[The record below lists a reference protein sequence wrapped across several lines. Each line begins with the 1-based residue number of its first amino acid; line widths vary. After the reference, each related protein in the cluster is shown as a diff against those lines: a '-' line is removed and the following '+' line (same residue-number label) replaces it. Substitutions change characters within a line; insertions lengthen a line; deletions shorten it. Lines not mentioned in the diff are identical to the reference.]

1 MHERGWVELAH
12 APQIEWAPLP
22 AEGWPMGV
30 QARVLSRDAADGA
43 LTAVVRL
50 PAGYRRPLGHH
61 GAALEVLI
69 SSGALRIG
77 DEVHGH
83 GWFGFLPAGV
93 TSSPWTAETEVELL
107 LCARTGSPD
116 FRPEPGPVASHEGV
130 IAIDT
135 MLVDWT
141 AGTRPGI
148 SPGISHKL
156 LRADAETGEFAF
168 LGGVVPAWTS
178 PFREFHTAIEEI
190 YCFSGDI
197 TLGNSGRMDAGSY
210 LWRPPFIAHGP
221 FHSEQGA
228 LLYVWVPGD
237 LVNHAP
243 PSADSTPEQNRAAF
257 AKDGAPPADITA
269 PRGGA

>member
-141 AGTRPGI
+141 A
-148 SPGISHKL
+148 
-156 LRADAETGEFAF
+156 A
-168 LGGVVPAWTS
+168 PAWERL
-178 PFREFHTAIEEI
+178 PV
-190 YCFSGDI
+190 SGVTMSLASLID
-197 TLGNSGRMDAGSY
+197 R
-210 LWRPPFIAHGP
+210 
-221 FHSEQGA
+221 A
-228 LLYVWVPGD
+228 LM
-237 LVNHAP
+237 
-243 PSADSTPEQNRAAF
+243 NRASNRF
-257 AKDGAPPADITA
+257 ASSMRAV
-269 PRGGA
+269 